1 MEKYNSRNFYNSRKA
16 SELSFFSRER
26 EFEDTINPS
35 VIPIVL
41 KSISRRLSLRE
52 AVVIS
57 LQPAKPNKMVS
68 SEMVIGVITRCSL
81 RTEPSW
87 IMERL
92 EAGVVT
98 REFQTVISVFSLR
111 RIEDEERGYR
121 KGREEVSSPCRV
133 TRVQRV
139 TNVSDSK
146 LVRSLVPSRWCSLFH
161 ANRSLVETL
170 EIPVWDRVHC
180 LENRA
185 TIYYYSS
192 SRSTVTSLDIFFFLL
207 LAIRGT
213 SSLFIAAII
222 LRNDSSWNVFS
233 LYLENMKNWY
243 FSSFRWSK
251 IWHNARCK
259 SSFENS
265 SCSSDIII

>member
-1 MEKYNSRNFYNSRKA
+1 
-16 SELSFFSRER
+16 
-26 EFEDTINPS
+26 
-35 VIPIVL
+35 
-41 KSISRRLSLRE
+41 
-52 AVVIS
+52 
-57 LQPAKPNKMVS
+57 
-68 SEMVIGVITRCSL
+68 
-81 RTEPSW
+81 
-87 IMERL
+87 MERL

-121 KGREEVSSPCRV
+121 KGGREEVSSPCRV

-185 TIYYYSS
+185 TVYYYSS
-192 SRSTVTSLDIFFFLL
+192 SRSTVTSLDGIPRYFFFLL

-213 SSLFIAAII
+213 SPLFIATII
-222 LRNDSSWNVFS
+222 LRNDSLLNVFPFT
-233 LYLENMKNWY
+233 W
-243 FSSFRWSK
+243 K
-251 IWHNARCK
+251 I
-259 SSFENS
+259 
-265 SCSSDIII
+265 

>member
-121 KGREEVSSPCRV
+121 KGGREEVSSPCRV

-185 TIYYYSS
+185 TVYYYSS
-192 SRSTVTSLDIFFFLL
+192 SRSTVTSLDGIPRYFFFFSSLQFDG
-207 LAIRGT
+207 GT
-213 SSLFIAAII
+213 SPLFIATII
-222 LRNDSSWNVFS
+222 LRNDSSWNVFP
-233 LYLENMKNWY
+233 
-243 FSSFRWSK
+243 
-251 IWHNARCK
+251 
-259 SSFENS
+259 
-265 SCSSDIII
+265 

>member
-1 MEKYNSRNFYNSRKA
+1 M
-16 SELSFFSRER
+16 
-26 EFEDTINPS
+26 
-35 VIPIVL
+35 
-41 KSISRRLSLRE
+41 
-52 AVVIS
+52 
-57 LQPAKPNKMVS
+57 
-68 SEMVIGVITRCSL
+68 IGVITRCSL

-185 TIYYYSS
+185 TVYYYSS

-222 LRNDSSWNVFS
+222 LRNDSSWNVFP
-233 LYLENMKNWY
+233 
-243 FSSFRWSK
+243 
-251 IWHNARCK
+251 
-259 SSFENS
+259 
-265 SCSSDIII
+265 